1 MLDTYRAVFR
11 APGTAAFT
19 ISGFVMGMPQAMY
32 PIALVLII
40 SARDGRYGFAGVTSA
55 CFIAGGVAGLP
66 LLSRLVDRLGQHRLL
81 IPATSVHVAAV
92 LATCALVELD
102 VPDWAVLPPVFVFGF
117 TYLSVGS
124 LVRARWS
131 WVLAGRPELTTA
143 YSLAS
148 ILDEAIFVSGPL
160 IATVI
165 ATTATPVL
173 ILVLAAVL
181 AGSGALT
188 LSFQR
193 GTEPPVHPGGDTPHR
208 SALREPGVAL
218 VTLVTV
224 FTGAVFATAEVT
236 MIAFCGQHGH
246 RGLSGLVVALFA
258 GGSGFA
264 GFLYG
269 ARQHGGDALSRFRL
283 QAIVFGVLPVLFLIP
298 TDVAVLA
305 VVAFVVGLGTAPA
318 LITTFSLVERLV
330 PPAAL
335 TEGLT
340 WVQVG
345 LSVGYGAGA
354 AVVGGI
360 ADAHGART
368 AFVATIAAGLGVLLT
383 AVLGSRR
390 LRALDLSSHT
400 PVGPSEHA
408 ALP

>member
-1 MLDTYRAVFR
+1 MLSTYRAVFR
-11 APGTAAFT
+11 APGSTAFT
-19 ISGFVMGMPQAMY
+19 VAGFVMGMPQAMY
-32 PIALVLII
+32 PLALVLII

-66 LLSRLVDRLGQHRLL
+66 TLSRLVDRLGQHRLL
-81 IPATSVHVAAV
+81 IPATSVHVASV
-92 LATCALVELD
+92 LGTVALVELD

-173 ILVLAAVL
+173 ILVLSAVL
-181 AGSGALT
+181 AASGAGALY
-188 LSFQR
+188 LQR
-193 GTEPPVHPGGDTPHR
+193 GSEPPVHLSDGVRHR
-208 SALREPGVAL
+208 SALREPGVFL
-218 VTLVTV
+218 VTVVTV

-269 ARQHGGDALSRFRL
+269 ARHHGGTPLSRFRR
-283 QAIVFGVLPVLFLIP
+283 QAIVFGILPVLFLTP
-298 TDVAVLA
+298 SNVAILA
-305 VVAFVVGLGTAPA
+305 LIAFAVGLGTAPS

-368 AFVATIAAGLGVLLT
+368 AFLATIAAGFGVLVT
-383 AVLGSRR
+383 AVLASRR
-390 LRALDLSSHT
+390 LRALDLHGHT
-400 PVGPSEHA
+400 SVGPSEHA